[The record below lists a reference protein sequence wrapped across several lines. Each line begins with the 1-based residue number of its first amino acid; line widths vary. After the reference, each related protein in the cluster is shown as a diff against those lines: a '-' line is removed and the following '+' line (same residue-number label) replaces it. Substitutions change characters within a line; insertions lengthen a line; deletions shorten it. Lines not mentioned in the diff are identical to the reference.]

1 MRQRV
6 KVPPLGDGVT
16 SATVLEWVIGIGDTV
31 AAGQSLLSVELDKV
45 DADVPSPVGGTLV
58 ERAAEE
64 GDEIQVGDVLCVIET

>member
-6 KVPPLGDGVT
+6 KVPRLGDGVT
-16 SATVLEWVIGIGDTV
+16 SATVLEWAIDIGGTV
-31 AAGQSLLSVELDKV
+31 TAGHTLLSVELDKV
-45 DADVPSPVGGTLV
+45 DTDVPSPVGGTLV